1 MPRSNPI
8 RMAALW
14 NAKYSGA
21 QVKAILDVSL
31 PNMIN
36 QEAVYFS
43 DLNALEGKVRAAINS
58 LGLTQDTLSYAL
70 ALCRQAWK
78 IVNNHTGLTMI
89 NELEAH
95 LNGDWTVKGSL
106 LAADCIGLVL
116 AVFGIVI
123 V

>member
-1 MPRSNPI
+1 MPQSNPI
-8 RMAALW
+8 RAAALW

-21 QVKAILDVSL
+21 QVKAILDAVL
-31 PNMIN
+31 PNMVN
-36 QEAVYFS
+36 QEAVKFTQLS
-43 DLNALEGKVRAAINS
+43 NLDAKVRAAVNN
-58 LGLTQDTLSYAL
+58 LGLTPDTLPYAL
-70 ALCRQAWK
+70 AIARQAWK
-78 IVNNHTGLTMI
+78 ITNNHNGITMI

-106 LAADCIGLVL
+106 IGADVIGLVL

>member
-36 QEAVYFS
+36 QEAVYFA
-43 DLNALEGKVRAAINS
+43 DLNSLEAKVRAAINS
-58 LGLTQDTLSYAL
+58 LGLTQDTIPYAL

-78 IVNNHTGLTMI
+78 IINNHTGLTMI

-106 LAADCIGLVL
+106 IGADCIGLVL

>member
-36 QEAVYFS
+36 QEAVFMAE
-43 DLNALEGKVRAAINS
+43 LNSLEGKVRAAVNS
-58 LGLTQDTLSYAL
+58 LGLTQEALPYAL
-70 ALCRQAWK
+70 AMCRQAWK
-78 IVNNHTGLTMI
+78 IIQNHTGVTMI

-95 LNGDWTVKGSL
+95 RNGDWTVKGSL
-106 LAADCIGLVL
+106 IAADVIGLVL

>member
-8 RMAALW
+8 RMAALY

-21 QVKAILDVSL
+21 QTKAVLDVAL

-36 QEAVYFS
+36 QEAVFMAE
-43 DLNALEGKVRAAINS
+43 LNSLEAKVRAAVNS
-58 LGLTQDTLSYAL
+58 LGLDPSCLSYAL

-78 IVNNHTGLTMI
+78 IIQNHTGLTMI

-95 LNGDWTVKGSL
+95 LNGDWTVKGNL
-106 LAADCIGLVL
+106 IGADCIGLIL